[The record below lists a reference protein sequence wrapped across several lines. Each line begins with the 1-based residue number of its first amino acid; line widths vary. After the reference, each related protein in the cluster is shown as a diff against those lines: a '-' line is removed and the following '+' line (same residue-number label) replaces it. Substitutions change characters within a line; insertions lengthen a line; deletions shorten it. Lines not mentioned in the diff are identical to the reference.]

1 MRAPLRILGSVVEQ
15 GSQGLHPCFPFE
27 GYLEGREQTLK
38 QGRNKARS
46 VRTEVKKKGAS
57 GKRAGKK
64 MKSAKGGG
72 KHVEKNRF
80 EGRKLWGRMWER

>member
-1 MRAPLRILGSVVEQ
+1 
-15 GSQGLHPCFPFE
+15 
-27 GYLEGREQTLK
+27 
-38 QGRNKARS
+38 

-64 MKSAKGGG
+64 MKSAREGG

-80 EGRKLWGRMWER
+80 EGRELWGRMWGR